1 MGKHVLSPEQFF
13 HGSHEEFEPGASIVP
28 TSGGYKGEQAW
39 RGERVWMSS
48 QPDHAEEWAP
58 GGHIYRVQ
66 PEGVQPHD
74 PDAWDYEANVSAGAA
89 LKQYHAAKAT
99 VVRRTV
105 WDTKT
110 RAYKDV

>member
-1 MGKHVLSPEQFF
+1 MGKHVLSGDQFF
-13 HGSHEEFEPGASIVP
+13 HGSHEEFEPGATIEP

-39 RGERVWMSS
+39 RGERVWMSGK
-48 QPDHAEEWAP
+48 PEHAEEWAP

-66 PEGVQPHD
+66 PEGVKQHE

-89 LKQYHAAKAT
+89 LKQYHAPKAT
-99 VVRRTV
+99 VLGRTV

-110 RAYKDV
+110 RSYKDV